1 MKKITFDNLIYFAI
15 FLTDKS
21 KKDIKTSITLH
32 DKLSAPGPW
41 PRDYKYHNEFGDHVT
56 LAFKPDKQYVRD
68 ILPFLGREIHMH
80 MYWVL
85 QDDKCQVGLMG
96 GHQDQGLFSR
106 IFYKGIPVYPH
117 LTLSTTEGTPPSY
130 ASQVILNTWRD
141 HDKMLN
147 DPTGEYIPG
156 GYKDDEEWHYETF
169 TEIGSWVDGKVGV
182 YTTSDGIVY
191 EEEKLELD
199 SVKDVKERGQ

>member
-32 DKLSAPGPW
+32 EKLSAPGKW
-41 PRDYKYHNEFGDHVT
+41 PRDYKYQNEFGDHVT

-68 ILPFLGREIHMH
+68 ILPFIGREIHMH

-96 GHQDQGLFSR
+96 GHQDQGLFSKK
-106 IFYKGIPVYPH
+106 FYKGKPIYPH

-130 ASQVILNTWRD
+130 ASQVILNTWKD
-141 HDKMLN
+141 HDKMLD
-147 DPTGEYIPG
+147 DPTGEYIAG
-156 GYKDDEEWHYETF
+156 GYKDDEEWHHETF

-182 YTTSDGIVY
+182 YTTSGGIVY
-191 EEEKLELD
+191 EAEKIELD